1 MWLGWKAG
9 SSFNFC
15 DALIFLPFGPRNPE
29 FSVVDFRNLFFR
41 GFIQLRDPLVR
52 HAIGPINMIGLAIRT
67 IVGADVFP
75 DQFVIRGD
83 FQKDTVRTIR
93 DQGNAIEK
101 G

>member
-1 MWLGWKAG
+1 
-9 SSFNFC
+9 
-15 DALIFLPFGPRNPE
+15 
-29 FSVVDFRNLFFR
+29 
-41 GFIQLRDPLVR
+41 
-52 HAIGPINMIGLAIRT
+52 MIGLAIRT